1 MENVNNQV
9 FERYYSYEDLH
20 PDNSNS
26 LSISSSD
33 IIELRSGD
41 VVFRASPLDYR
52 YEKSIGAPWVKRNN
66 AYMPIR
72 VYVTYKKYKDLS
84 NSSSTSTSDPERGYE
99 VVTEIKPQIIT
110 IPNYD
115 ELKVKT
121 GE

>member
-1 MENVNNQV
+1 
-9 FERYYSYEDLH
+9 
-20 PDNSNS
+20 
-26 LSISSSD
+26 
-33 IIELRSGD
+33 
-41 VVFRASPLDYR
+41 
-52 YEKSIGAPWVKRNN
+52 
-66 AYMPIR
+66 MPIR